1 MLTRPTPW
9 RTADTAYQ
17 AHHGACPQCRAAG
30 LNPGGPSRCTVGAG
44 LWADYQAA
52 GTPPHFLWLQPK
64 QEATA

>member
-17 AHHGACPQCRAAG
+17 AHHGAC
-30 LNPGGPSRCTVGAG
+30 

-52 GTPPHFLWLQPK
+52 GTPPHFLWLQHK